1 MSGIILNDGIQ
12 KYTLIDVLNY
22 CYIKRPIEIA
32 AFISLLKHAEIEF
45 EFLLTP
51 DLQVLNISNG
61 LKHIAAALKSKY
73 LNKKLDPEVV
83 DPLLLDMRIP
93 HKSQYPDISG
103 IIGLVAHI
111 DQRTEFL
118 WADLMSSTKKVHLG
132 YKI

>member
-22 CYIKRPIEIA
+22 CDIKRPIEIA
-32 AFISLLKHAEIEF
+32 AFINLLKHAEIEF

-51 DLQVLNISNG
+51 DLQVLNLSNG
-61 LKHIAAALKSKY
+61 LKHLANELKIKY
-73 LNKKLDPEVV
+73 LNKKLDPVIIY
-83 DPLLLDMRIP
+83 PLLLDMRMP
-93 HKSQYPDISG
+93 HKSDFPDTNG
-103 IIGLVAHI
+103 ILGLVKHI